1 MKGTI
6 VKIKFNAVVAKL
18 IEPQREVRLLVSEL
32 LSYRVA
38 DAEHTR
44 AFKNSGWDGY
54 SSFYQMRT
62 DSFPAG
68 FVRFL
73 KKKLE
78 LRGIKVIARRAGE
91 VFEPAGPEN
100 PVIDSF
106 GEDPRYDYQMETV
119 RRLVNLKAM
128 IAQVATGGGKSRIF
142 KLACARINAPTLFVT
157 TRKSLMYQM
166 AAQMEDQ
173 GRKIGILGDG
183 TWKPELNGVNFA
195 IVDTLSSRLEVPD
208 FQKEVGIIVERIES
222 EIEELFNAVASQKGL
237 KISENMLR
245 TAPDAVKKMVSD
257 LRDKI
262 SQNVW
267 KKYPDSEVQKE
278 ARVKTERKKARR
290 EETIN
295 FLREMVFV
303 TLEEA
308 HEVSG
313 NGFYDIL
320 NQCHKAVFRLAL
332 TATPFMK
339 DEQEANMRLM
349 AVTGPIGIKISEK
362 MLIERGI
369 LATPYFYYHEPEC
382 PKGLYRGSGWQKAYK
397 IGVVE
402 SEPRNNFIVAETKR
416 ARQYGLPVMIL
427 VQQTAHG
434 RLLKKQLNEAGVI
447 TDFISG
453 ECDQKKRQ
461 AALDKLKDGK
471 LNCLIGSTILDVGVD
486 VPAVGMVILAGGGK
500 AEVALRQRIGRGLR
514 AKKNMPNVCFIIDFT
529 DRHNAHLFK
538 HSSMRRSIVAET
550 PGFAENV
557 LAKPFKFEDYD
568 LKRGENA

>member
-208 FQKEVGIIVERIES
+208 FQKEVGIIVERIEN

-397 IGVVE
+397 VGVVE
-402 SEPRNNFIVAETKR
+402 SEPRNSFIVAETKR